1 MIRALSK
8 YRAAARTE
16 ISVLETLRGEH
27 GCVRMLRHFEHHSHV
42 CLAFELLGPNLYELM
57 RARDFQCAPSATPVL
72 AGHAASHIPY
82 WLDTPR
88 PTSRTSW
95 TRRVP
100 HPVLIGHHASALNS
114 RASAACARRPR
125 PPPALP

>member
-42 CLAFELLGPNLYELM
+42 CLALP
-57 RARDFQCAPSATPVL
+57 
-72 AGHAASHIPY
+72 
-82 WLDTPR
+82 
-88 PTSRTSW
+88 
-95 TRRVP
+95 
-100 HPVLIGHHASALNS
+100 
-114 RASAACARRPR
+114 PR
-125 PPPALP
+125 PPPPPSPYRSPYGSPLRYAGLPRI